1 MPRSRLVVL
10 LAAALLAPSCS
21 PDRSLVS
28 PDSSTP
34 PPLASATI
42 GPEGGSLQSEDFV
55 LSVPAGA
62 FSEDADLELYADT
75 AEDSIGCEAISA
87 RYRVEGVPV
96 DLALPLPVR
105 LRRTEG
111 EAGEDDAVLLG
122 TPGFSSSLGQTI
134 TQWSLTA
141 AEDSSGW
148 IKCAVPAASGSAG
161 KSALRDRPVAQV
173 RAVAAVI
180 DRKHDTS
187 QGNFHL
193 WSPLTTLSEAQL
205 AVLGGYLEEAYTGHL
220 QLGFSYALRTK
231 WPVQVTVRPL
241 PPTVYGYYEA
251 SMFGTNSGTLEF
263 NSLHIDDSSEM
274 RVTAAHEYLHMV
286 QGFHD
291 PRSAYAQASGGG
303 PQWWLDE
310 ATAVWCE
317 SRHHSDPA
325 YCPSVRK
332 DNELTPLDGFVS
344 GIHVGDAYFGY
355 GMSSLIRD
363 LVSSQGFNFISAT
376 YRAIAEGRPPAQA
389 LRDNM
394 GLPIAEWWDQYLF
407 RLVGG
412 QIYPDVTPKIV
423 ENEKRGFFRIAS
435 AADSVHTYQTEL
447 PDLSGMIYL
456 VRLDYPQIDP
466 GSLLKARVTGGKC
479 TITAFSM
486 PDTSALVALGQA
498 TAPDSLAV
506 AGLRQL
512 TDQGAKLILF
522 VANSEDEFPAND
534 FPSPV
539 TLSLRVAQGIDL
551 SRFYVG
557 TLSLT
562 YHAFWRNG
570 DGDQWDVP
578 EQGLHFF
585 SIPPGR
591 FQGST
596 YSAEWDSTETS
607 TGMHY
612 SGHFRVVLNSLTLR
626 MESWSVESRWTY
638 PSPGTESLYICEGGA
653 MTPTKLSST
662 ELAYELTGTATCGP
676 ITRVYVRQT
685 SGGHISSE
693 TANWLCN
700 AQSSLTIRLLGDSR

>member
-1 MPRSRLVVL
+1 MSRLCVVVL
-10 LAAALLAPSCS
+10 LASALLAPSCS
-21 PDRSLVS
+21 PDRDLVS

-34 PPLASATI
+34 PPLASAAI
-42 GPEGGSLQSEDFV
+42 GSEGGSLQSEDFV

-62 FSEDADLELYADT
+62 FSEAADLELYADT
-75 AEDSIGCEAISA
+75 AEDSIACNAISA

-96 DLALPLPVR
+96 DLALPLLVR

-122 TPGFSSSLGQTI
+122 TPGFSSSLGQTL

-148 IKCAVPAASGSAG
+148 IKCAVPAASSSAG
-161 KSALRDRPVAQV
+161 KSALRDRPVAVV
-173 RAVAAVI
+173 RTVAAVI
-180 DRKHDTS
+180 DRKHDTP
-187 QGNFHL
+187 QANFHL

-205 AVLGGYLEEAYTGHL
+205 AVLGGYLEEAYAGHL
-220 QLGFSYALRTK
+220 QLGFSYNLRTK

-263 NSLHIDDSSEM
+263 NSLHIEDLPEL

-363 LVSSQGFNFISAT
+363 LVSAQNFYFISAT
-376 YRAIAEGRPPAQA
+376 YRRISEGKPPGEA
-389 LRDNM
+389 LRENM
-394 GLPIAEWWDQYLF
+394 RSPIEGWWDRYLF

-412 QIYPDVTPKIV
+412 QIYRDVTPKVV
-423 ENEKRGFFRIAS
+423 EREKKGLFRIAS
-435 AADSVHTYQTEL
+435 AADTLHTYQTEL
-447 PDLSGMIYL
+447 PDLSGMIYE
-456 VRLDYPQIDP
+456 VRLDYPEIDP
-466 GSLLKARVTGGKC
+466 ASMLKVRVTGGDC
-479 TITAFSM
+479 TIAAFGM
-486 PDTSALVALGQA
+486 PDTSALVALGEVP
-498 TAPDSLAV
+498 TSDSLTV
-506 AGLRQL
+506 PGLRQL
-512 TDQGAKLILF
+512 SDQGAKLILL
-522 VANSEDEFPAND
+522 VANSEDEYPAND
-534 FPSPV
+534 FPSPI
-539 TLSLRVAQGIDL
+539 TLSLRVVQGIDL

-557 TLSLT
+557 YLSLT
-562 YHAFWRNG
+562 YHAFWHDG

-585 SIPPGR
+585 SVPPGQ

-596 YSAEWDSTETS
+596 YQAVWDSTETS

-612 SGHFRVVLNSLTLR
+612 SGHFRIVLNSLTLQ
-626 MESWSVESRWTY
+626 MESWSVESRWIY
-638 PSPGTESLYICEGGA
+638 PSPGTESIYVCEGGA
-653 MTPTKLSST
+653 MTATKLSPT
-662 ELAYELTGTATCGP
+662 ELAYELTGNATCGP
-676 ITRVYVRQT
+676 LTRVYVKQT
-685 SGGHISSE
+685 SGGQISSE
-693 TANWLCN
+693 IATWQCN
-700 AQSSLTIRLLGDSR
+700 AQSSLTLKLLADSR